1 MSEVKYYYIKLK
13 DNFFDKEEIKLLE
26 SMKDGYLYSNILL
39 KICLKSLKMDG
50 LLMLNEYIPYDAN
63 MLSAVVNHPVG
74 VVKEALG
81 LFEKLGLITVKD
93 SGQIWINNIQELI
106 GKTTNEAERKAIYR
120 NKIKNNNVIES
131 VSTSK
136 IDIKEKEIG
145 KIENIEKVGKNK
157 TDLIDTIKQLCN
169 DKEIELNENEYI
181 AIEKWIDFRTKTYKT
196 KKTEQAIKIQVNN
209 FIELFKANKDIVSII
224 DYVIEN
230 TTWQNI
236 TLKYI
241 LNIEK

>member
-63 MLSAVVNHPVG
+63 MLSAIVNHPVG

-106 GKTTNEAERKAIYR
+106 GKTTNEAERKSIYR
-120 NKIKNNNVIES
+120 NKIKSNNVIES
-131 VSTSK
+131 VSISK
-136 IDIKEKEIG
+136 IASEEKEIG
-145 KIENIEKVGKNK
+145 KIEKIEQVGKNK

-169 DKEIELNENEYI
+169 DKDVELNEDEYI

-209 FIELFKANKDIVSII
+209 FIELLKANKDIVSII